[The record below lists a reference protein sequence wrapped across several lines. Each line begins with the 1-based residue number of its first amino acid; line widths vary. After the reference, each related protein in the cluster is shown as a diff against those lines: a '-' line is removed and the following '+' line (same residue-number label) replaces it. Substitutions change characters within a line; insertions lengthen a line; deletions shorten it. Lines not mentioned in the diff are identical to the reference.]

1 MVYGSNT
8 PKTFVHDANGNMTR
22 GWDFSNPANPFQR
35 TSHTEYDTLGRPVSV
50 TDKEGN
56 ITTFKYDAL
65 SRQTS
70 MTDALGATV
79 KYSYDLRGNLLSLE
93 DGEGNLTQFQYD
105 RNNRLVKEIR
115 PMGQETSYAYDA
127 RGNLLEKIDAKN
139 QKIAYTYNDADRLV
153 QVRYFEASDGENA
166 VKTVSFTYDSQG
178 NLLTYDDGVTTGTY
192 AYDDLYR
199 KTGATVDYGLFAKDF
214 SYTYYKNGLKE
225 TYTGPDEVAY
235 TYTYDDANQWVSVD
249 IPGQGSITNN
259 VFHWTRPT
267 STTYPGGAV
276 RNYSYDALMQM
287 KSIEASDPAQNTV
300 MEYHYG
306 RDLEGNITAKGT
318 EHGAYSYAYDDLY
331 QLTSVDNPAI
341 ADEGYTYDDVGN
353 RLTELGGAQDYLI
366 NANNEL
372 VSYGD
377 VTYTYDDN
385 GNTETT
391 TNGTDVTN
399 YFYDVENRLIRVEE
413 GDGTVVAQYY
423 YDPFGRRLWKE
434 VGGTRTCYFYTDEG
448 LAAEFTASGALIK
461 SYGYRPNSTWTTNP
475 LFMVQDS
482 EYYYYQ
488 TDHLGTPQ
496 KLISSNGAVVW
507 SAVYHAFGKA
517 EVAAESTVVN
527 NLRFAGQYFDAETGF
542 HYNWNR
548 YYDPQTGRYL
558 RTDPI
563 GFDGGINLYVYSY
576 NNVINVVDPEG
587 ETGLLGLVAAA
598 IGVAAIAYA
607 IWKFYSA
614 VDESCDLAKE
624 HQEIM
629 DELYDELAGDIDT
642 KKMQELLDRA
652 DELDPEFLEAA
663 KKAAISGQDL
673 VYGKVGKK
681 MPKMPA
687 KIPGS

>member
-1 MVYGSNT
+1 M
-8 PKTFVHDANGNMTR
+8 
-22 GWDFSNPANPFQR
+22 
-35 TSHTEYDTLGRPVSV
+35 
-50 TDKEGN
+50 
-56 ITTFKYDAL
+56 I
-65 SRQTS
+65 
-70 MTDALGATV
+70 
-79 KYSYDLRGNLLSLE
+79 
-93 DGEGNLTQFQYD
+93 
-105 RNNRLVKEIR
+105 
-115 PMGQETSYAYDA
+115 
-127 RGNLLEKIDAKN
+127 
-139 QKIAYTYNDADRLV
+139 DADRLV

-225 TYTGPDEVAY
+225 TYTGPDEAAY

-259 VFHWTRPT
+259 VFNWTRPT

-287 KSIEASDPAQNTV
+287 KSIEASDPAQKTI

-372 VSYGD
+372 ISHGN
-377 VTYTYDDN
+377 VTCTYDAN
-385 GNTETT
+385 GNTTSK
-391 TNGTDVTN
+391 TNGTDVVN

-423 YDPFGRRLWKE
+423 YDPFGRRLWKD
-434 VGGTRTCYFYTDEG
+434 VAGTRTCYFYTDEG
-448 LAAEFTASGALIK
+448 LAAEFTANGTLIK
-461 SYGYRPNSTWTTNP
+461 SYGYRPDSTWTTNP

-488 TDHLGTPQ
+488 NDHLGTPQ
-496 KLISSNGAVVW
+496 KLISFNGAVVW

-517 EVAAESTVVN
+517 EVDASSTVVN

-558 RTDPI
+558 KADPAHSLNPEGIGIPFLVPWLLETPQDLHDYIYVGGDPI
-563 GFDGGINLYVYSY
+563 NWFDSTGL
-576 NNVINVVDPEG
+576 EG
-587 ETGLLGLVAAA
+587 EHTSNARPSTQQKHEDGQARKKKDKGGEKADKARRPNRKKPKGWKGKWPPA
-598 IGVAAIAYA
+598 GAGGPAPCMSTSDCYCWQHPEDCCNMFPDKCECGV
-607 IWKFYSA
+607 
-614 VDESCDLAKE
+614 E
-624 HQEIM
+624 
-629 DELYDELAGDIDT
+629 
-642 KKMQELLDRA
+642 
-652 DELDPEFLEAA
+652 
-663 KKAAISGQDL
+663 
-673 VYGKVGKK
+673 
-681 MPKMPA
+681 
-687 KIPGS
+687 